1 MKQTINL
8 SQFRDEFNSIRPNN
22 FSYEGLEIL
31 FDFLEEVDPDLDL
44 DVIALCCDYSE
55 STIDNLIQDY
65 DIDFDGV
72 DPDEVDATVLD
83 YINDRS
89 VVLGVCFDGS
99 IVYLNF

>member
-31 FDFLEEVDPDLDL
+31 FDYLEEMEPDLDL
-44 DVIALCCDYSE
+44 DVIALCCDYSD
-55 STIDNLIQDY
+55 STIDNLIQDN
-65 DIDFDGV
+65 DIDFEGV

-89 VVLGVCFDGS
+89 IVLGVCFDGS

>member
-31 FDFLEEVDPDLDL
+31 FDYLEEMEPDLDL

-72 DPDEVDATVLD
+72 APDEVDATVLD
-83 YINDRS
+83 YINYRS
-89 VVLGVCFDGS
+89 IVLGVCFDGS

>member
-8 SQFRDEFNSIRPNN
+8 SQFRNEFNSIRPNN

-31 FDFLEEVDPDLDL
+31 FDYLEEMEPDLDL

-72 DPDEVDATVLD
+72 APDEVDATVLD

-89 VVLGVCFDGS
+89 IVLGVCFDGS